1 MAVSAALDESVLDDL
16 AALTARDPGEM
27 LRAVATAGA
36 QVREAVLRT
45 GEADLARVVG
55 DDRPRALVVAGM
67 GGSGISGDV
76 LVAVAGT
83 GAPVPLVAHRGYR
96 LPGWVGPLDLVV
108 AVSCSGR
115 TEETLAVADEALRR
129 GTRLVTVGQQGSPLA
144 ERASGGRAVHLPVD
158 GGGRMPRTNMWA
170 LSVPVLVLA
179 DALGLM
185 SVPRSVLEEVADELD
200 RISAACAPGVEAYTN
215 PAKRL
220 ALDLAGTLPYVW
232 GSSELAGVAAYR
244 FACQL
249 AENAKLPA
257 VSGVLPEAHHNQVVA
272 LAGRFGAGAA
282 GGGDIFRDRVDD
294 ASDWPPIRVL
304 LLRDSE
310 ELPELARRREATTEV
325 AERYDV
331 GVQELVAS
339 GEHPLARLASLVAP
353 TDFASVYLALLQG
366 MDPTPIDPIDFLKE
380 RISS

>member
-1 MAVSAALDESVLDDL
+1 MSAALDESVLDDPG
-16 AALTARDPGEM
+16 ALTTRDPGGM

-55 DDRPRALVVAGM
+55 EGRPRSVLVAGM

-76 LVAVAGT
+76 LVAVGGT
-83 GAPVPLVAHRGYR
+83 ACPVPLVAHRGYR
-96 LPGWVGPLDLVV
+96 LPGWVGPMDLVIT
-108 AVSCSGR
+108 VSCSGR
-115 TEETLAVADEALRR
+115 TEETLAVTDEALRR
-129 GTRLVTVGQQGSPLA
+129 GCRLVTVGQQGSPLA
-144 ERASGGRAVHLPVD
+144 ERSAGGRAVHLPVD
-158 GGGRMPRTNMWA
+158 PGGRMPRTNMWA

-185 SVPRSVLEEVADELD
+185 SVPRTVLDEVADDLD
-200 RISAACAPGVEAYTN
+200 RISAQCAPAVEAYNN
-215 PAKRL
+215 PAKRI

-249 AENAKLPA
+249 AENAKQPA
-257 VSGVLPEAHHNQVVA
+257 VSGVLPEAHHNQVVV

-282 GGGDIFRDRVDD
+282 AGGDIFRDRVED
-294 ASDWPPIRVL
+294 AGGWPAIRLL
-304 LLRDSE
+304 LLRDSQ
-310 ELPELARRREATTEV
+310 ELPELARRREATSEL
-325 AERYDV
+325 AEQYDV
-331 GVQELVAS
+331 GVQELAAT
-339 GEHPLARLASLVAP
+339 GEHAVARLASLVAP

-366 MDPTPIDPIDFLKE
+366 TDPTPIEPIVSLKE
-380 RISS
+380 RISR